1 MKDNMTR
8 NEQLTLFD
16 EMSFYEHVEDLI
28 NDYESSDLEFKSA
41 AGGFPDN
48 FWETYSAFANTQGGI
63 IVLGVSEKKGR
74 FIVDGLGK
82 EQIVKYKKDFW
93 DKVNNR
99 MFVSANMLK
108 NDDVIE
114 DEYKGAHVLIF
125 NIPRADRRQIPV
137 HRTTNPF
144 GNTFKRN
151 HEGDYKCTDA

>member
-28 NDYESSDLEFKSA
+28 NDYESSDLEFKST

-82 EQIVKYKKDFW
+82 EQIVKYKKDFYFGSSVH
-93 DKVNNR
+93 DRAMDFPYSHITIFESLSTFPVCGGR
-99 MFVSANMLK
+99 SQLGQ
-108 NDDVIE
+108 DVPHPAAYI
-114 DEYKGAHVLIF
+114 V
-125 NIPRADRRQIPV
+125 
-137 HRTTNPF
+137 
-144 GNTFKRN
+144 
-151 HEGDYKCTDA
+151 